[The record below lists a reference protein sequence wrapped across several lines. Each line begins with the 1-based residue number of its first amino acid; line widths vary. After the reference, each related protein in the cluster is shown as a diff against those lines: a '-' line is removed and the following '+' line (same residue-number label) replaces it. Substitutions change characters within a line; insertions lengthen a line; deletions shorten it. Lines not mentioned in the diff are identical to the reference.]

1 MDLFFIETAFEVI
14 DMRSFSNLW
23 FWIALAVAWSTASY
37 WVVGVPFDMVRRA
50 ARGDTAALA
59 DASVLAGIH
68 ARRLTYIADVTG
80 LLMTGFTFFAITT
93 LGVLGFGYGA
103 EFAQAVVLIFA
114 PMSLV
119 GWLNLRTARAI
130 LALPDA
136 VSLPPLMIRHRRV
149 VQTVGIVAIFVT
161 SMWGMWTNLNANV
174 LGG

>member
-37 WVVGVPFDMVRRA
+37 WAVGVPFDLVRRA
-50 ARGDTAALA
+50 ARGDAAALA
-59 DASVLAGIH
+59 DASLLAGVH
-68 ARRLTYIADVTG
+68 ARRLTHIAEVTG
-80 LLMTGFTFFAITT
+80 LLMTAFTAFAITS
-93 LGVLGFGYGA
+93 LALLGFLYGV

-119 GWLNLRTARAI
+119 GWLNLRTARRA
-130 LALPDA
+130 LALPEA
-136 VSLPPLMIRHRRV
+136 EGLPPLLLRHRRA
-149 VQTVGIVAIFVT
+149 VQMVGVVAIFVT